1 MRDEGKPELMTKGTS
16 CGYFERHAEGHVVQI
31 ISISSFKALV
41 YWIHTKYSNKQDRQH
56 NGRGEILTTFISGVS
71 GSGLYDPIR
80 LFLVGKYTVGIV
92 VAYGG

>member
-41 YWIHTKYSNKQDRQH
+41 Y
-56 NGRGEILTTFISGVS
+56 
-71 GSGLYDPIR
+71 
-80 LFLVGKYTVGIV
+80 
-92 VAYGG
+92 